1 MGSTGKPSRGWV
13 RRSLR
18 SMLVIAILAGVS
30 ALDAGRGAA
39 TTAGDLSSSGGRATA
54 QKPNIVL
61 ILSDDQRWDTQWAMP
76 NVRSMIVRKGV
87 EFTDAYVV
95 NPLCCPSRTTILTG
109 LYSHSTGVYTNE
121 APHGGFTAFH
131 DRVTIATRLDARG
144 YTTAMI
150 GKYLN
155 EYRPAALQGYRPPG
169 WDRWVAFAEDN
180 GKYVDY
186 DLTIDGRIR
195 HYDEAVADYST
206 DVLGDYA
213 DSFIRHARGPLFLY
227 FAPTAP
233 HDPATPAARD
243 RDTFQNLA
251 PYRGRA
257 FNEADVSDKPRW
269 AQRPPLTPQGI
280 SNINWFRRSQYRSLL
295 SVDRAVARIVHALA
309 DTGRLR
315 NTLLVYM
322 SDNGFMWG
330 EHRLTN
336 KQAPY
341 EESIRVPMAIRYD
354 RAGIAPHRD
363 AHLALNLDLAPT
375 FAAAAGTTMPNAA
388 GRNLLPLMRDQAHT
402 AWRSEFLVEHA
413 MSSQKVPIPSY
424 VALHT
429 DHSVYVLY
437 STGAQ
442 EYYDLANDPFQ
453 LQNLV
458 HRAAVREI
466 VRRMRTRV
474 LGWARPLPP
483 GFPDLS

>member
-1 MGSTGKPSRGWV
+1 MRTRRRRGLV
-13 RRSLR
+13 VLATA
-18 SMLVIAILAGVS
+18 VIAGVLVAVGTGLGQGCAGITDRSV
-30 ALDAGRGAA
+30 GRP
-39 TTAGDLSSSGGRATA
+39 GRTHRANP
-54 QKPNIVL
+54 PNIVF
-61 ILSDDQRWDTQWAMP
+61 ILSDDQRADTLWAMP
-76 NVRSMIVRKGV
+76 NVRRQLIAHGV
-87 EFTDAYVV
+87 TFTHFYVTTPV
-95 NPLCCPSRTTILTG
+95 CCPSRSSFLTG
-109 LYSHSTGVYTNE
+109 QYGHHTGVLDNVG
-121 APHGGFTAFH
+121 PHGGAQAFD
-131 DRVTIATRLDARG
+131 DRSTIATWLRSAG
-144 YTTAMI
+144 YTTGLF

-155 EYRPAALQGYRPPG
+155 GYPELGRCHVPSGWSSWNAL
-169 WDRWVAFAEDN
+169 DAEPLN
-180 GKYVDY
+180 QYYGFT
-186 DLTIDGRIR
+186 LNHDGRLTTYPR
-195 HYDEAVADYST
+195 DPQHYET
-206 DVLGDYA
+206 DVLAGLTGDFI
-213 DSFIRHARGPLFLY
+213 DSAPQPF
-227 FAPTAP
+227 FAYVAP
-233 HDPATPAARD
+233 SNPHRASVAAPQDVGYYRNLPPATPPSYD
-243 RDTFQNLA
+243 
-251 PYRGRA
+251 
-257 FNEADVSDKPRW
+257 EADVSDKPWHRQSRPLGPVGQRS
-269 AQRPPLTPQGI
+269 AQRIRQSMLASI
-280 SNINWFRRSQYRSLL
+280 RSL
-295 SVDRAVARIVHALA
+295 DRDVGRIVQALK
-309 DTGRLR
+309 DRGVLD
-315 NTLLVYM
+315 NTIVVFA